1 MSSGSILGYEGSS
14 RMGVVSLCGVEVKN
28 TAEGEHGE
36 GESGHSG
43 VLETHRE
50 VKSYGEGRTFMNSLS
65 HGPTF
70 PFFELQHA
78 MRRVFIL

>member
-1 MSSGSILGYEGSS
+1 M
-14 RMGVVSLCGVEVKN
+14 VSLGGVEVKDM
-28 TAEGEHGE
+28 AGGEHRE
-36 GESGHSG
+36 GKSGHSG

-65 HGPTF
+65 HEPTF

-78 MRRVFIL
+78 MRESLYTIKRGH